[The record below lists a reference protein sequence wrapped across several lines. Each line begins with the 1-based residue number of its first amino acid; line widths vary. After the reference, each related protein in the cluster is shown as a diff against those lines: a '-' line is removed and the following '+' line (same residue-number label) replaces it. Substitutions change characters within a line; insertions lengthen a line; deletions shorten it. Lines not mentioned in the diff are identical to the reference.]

1 MIQSS
6 DASFPLEFASV
17 SLEYLL
23 DALQLLHNPILFR
36 GQTVLGHIIP
46 IKVMDYPIKA
56 VSGLSFKIKV
66 KRRTR
71 SFAI

>member
-6 DASFPLEFASV
+6 GALFLLEFVSV

-23 DALQLLHNPILFR
+23 DELQLRHNPILFR
-36 GQTVLGHIIP
+36 GHTIFGHIIP

-56 VSGLSFKIKV
+56 VSGLSFKIKA
-66 KRRTR
+66 K
-71 SFAI
+71 

>member
-6 DASFPLEFASV
+6 NALFLLEFVSV

-23 DALQLLHNPILFR
+23 DELQLRHNPILFW

-46 IKVMDYPIKA
+46 IKVMGYPIKA
-56 VSGLSFKIKV
+56 VSGLSFKIKA
-66 KRRTR
+66 K
-71 SFAI
+71 

>member
-6 DASFPLEFASV
+6 NALFLLEFVSV

-23 DALQLLHNPILFR
+23 DELQLRHNPILFQ

-46 IKVMDYPIKA
+46 IKVMGYPIKA
-56 VSGLSFKIKV
+56 VSGLSFKIKA
-66 KRRTR
+66 K
-71 SFAI
+71 

>member
-6 DASFPLEFASV
+6 NALFLLEFVSV

-23 DALQLLHNPILFR
+23 DELQLRHNPILFR
-36 GQTVLGHIIP
+36 GQTVLGHIIQ

-56 VSGLSFKIKV
+56 VSGLSFKIKA
-66 KRRTR
+66 K
-71 SFAI
+71 

>member
-6 DASFPLEFASV
+6 NALFLLEFVSV

-23 DALQLLHNPILFR
+23 GELQLRHNPILFR

-56 VSGLSFKIKV
+56 VSGLSFKIKA
-66 KRRTR
+66 K
-71 SFAI
+71 